1 MRLVVISGRSGS
13 GKSTALN
20 VLEDIGFY
28 CIDNLPIGL
37 LPDLI
42 READA
47 NDKLTR
53 IAVSIDARN
62 LAHAVGRIDELLHA
76 LPHPTQI
83 DVVYLDASDSV
94 LMQRFSATRR
104 KHPLTREEVSLA
116 EAIEQEKQLL
126 DPLANMANLTLDTTS
141 MSVHELRRLIHVR
154 VAERQGSDMSILFE
168 SFGFKHGIPTD
179 ADYVFDV
186 RHLPNPY
193 WDESLRGY
201 TGKDEPVQTFLG
213 SYDEVAEM
221 RESIAQFMDHW
232 MPHFIRSSRSYMTI
246 AIGCTGGQHRS
257 VFLTEQLADIFRQKY
272 RLVQIRH
279 RELSE

>member
-154 VAERQGSDMSILFE
+154 VAERTGSDMSILFE

-193 WDESLRGY
+193 WDESLRGF
-201 TGKDEPVQTFLG
+201 TGKDEAVQTFLS

-221 RESIAQFMDHW
+221 RQSIAEFMDHW

-257 VFLTEQLADIFRQKY
+257 VFLTEQLAEIFRQKY

>member
-201 TGKDEPVQTFLG
+201 TGQDEPVQTFLSG
-213 SYDEVAEM
+213 FDEVAEM